1 MTVEHEGL
9 SVNKSIHPIM
19 DIFGQLLFRLAVPR
33 RSFTEV
39 QYFVRRL
46 PQSRGVKEYIRCL
59 SIHFKLRVIVSD
71 NAGCPSIG
79 RLLYCR
85 KPQKIKSKKTIA
97 KAVYK
102 YSGLPCNYET

>member
-1 MTVEHEGL
+1 MNSIKNFVGFMTVEHEGL

-79 RLLYCR
+79 RLLYHF
-85 KPQKIKSKKTIA
+85 IKSIFP
-97 KAVYK
+97 
-102 YSGLPCNYET
+102 LIE